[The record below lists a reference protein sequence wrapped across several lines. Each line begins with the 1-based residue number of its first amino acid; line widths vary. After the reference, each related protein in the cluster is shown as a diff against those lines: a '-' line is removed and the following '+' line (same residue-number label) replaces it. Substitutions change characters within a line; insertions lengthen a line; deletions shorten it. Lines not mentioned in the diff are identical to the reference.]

1 MQIGLVRRSLP
12 SVAAVVASHPFAVA
26 AAAAQSLAAA
36 ASLLFAVTEACRQT
50 AAAAEMVAAAA
61 VVACRRP
68 SAFDAFVAASAALE
82 VAVAAELARGRVP
95 AWAL

>member
-26 AAAAQSLAAA
+26 AAA
-36 ASLLFAVTEACRQT
+36 SLLFAVTEAYRQT